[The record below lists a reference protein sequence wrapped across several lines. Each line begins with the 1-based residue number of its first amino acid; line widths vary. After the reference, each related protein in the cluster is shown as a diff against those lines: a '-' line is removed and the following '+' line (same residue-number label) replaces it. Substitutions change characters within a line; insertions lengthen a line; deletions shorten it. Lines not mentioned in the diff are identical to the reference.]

1 MSQVMPQIAP
11 TRHLLTVDEYHQ
23 MGEAGILHE
32 DSRIELIEG
41 ELIDM
46 APIGSLHAA
55 AVNDVT
61 EQLIREKDP
70 DVIVSIQNPI
80 LLGAHSEPQPD
91 VMILRPRADR
101 YRSALPTP
109 EDVLLLIEI
118 ADSSL
123 SYDRNRK
130 IPIYARHAI
139 AEVWLFDL
147 SSSTLERYRD
157 PDPQTGNFRS
167 IDQHRQGKLSPQ
179 LLPQLELSLD
189 EIWG

>member
-1 MSQVMPQIAP
+1 MQI
-11 TRHLLTVDEYHQ
+11 TVDEYHR
-23 MGEAGILHE
+23 MGEDGILHE

-46 APIGSLHAA
+46 APISPLHAA
-55 AVNDVT
+55 VVNDVAM
-61 EQLIREKDP
+61 QFIRRKNFN
-70 DVIVSIQNPI
+70 VIVSVQNPI
-80 LLGAHSEPQPD
+80 LLGNHSAPQPD
-91 VMILRPRADR
+91 VMILRPSADR

-130 IPIYARHAI
+130 IPIYARHTI

-157 PDPQTGNFRS
+157 PDIHTGSYRS

-179 LLPQLELSLD
+179 RLPQLELSLD
-189 EIWG
+189 DIWG